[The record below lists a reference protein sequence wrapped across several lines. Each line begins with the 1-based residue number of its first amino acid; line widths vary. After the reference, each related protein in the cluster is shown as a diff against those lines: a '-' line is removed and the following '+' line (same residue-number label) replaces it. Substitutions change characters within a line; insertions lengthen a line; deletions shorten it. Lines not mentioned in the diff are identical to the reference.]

1 MKPYRKPIMA
11 VDSPW
16 CIVMDDKVKYVS
28 LWIVLLKV
36 CGWISLFGLTCYGLI
51 GGVTSKFAHDKL
63 VSLDEWFEQPANNRL
78 AFYYFIG
85 VVVVFLGLVVSVWA
99 YKRCGK

>member
-1 MKPYRKPIMA
+1 MKPYRKPILA

-16 CIVMDDKVKYVS
+16 CIVLDDKVKHVS
-28 LWIVLLKV
+28 LWTILLRIINAM
-36 CGWISLFGLTCYGLI
+36 GIATLTVYGLI

-63 VSLDEWFEQPANNRL
+63 VSLDEWFKQPANERL

-85 VVVVFLGLVVSVWA
+85 IVVVFLGLMVSVWA
-99 YKRCGK
+99 YKRWWK